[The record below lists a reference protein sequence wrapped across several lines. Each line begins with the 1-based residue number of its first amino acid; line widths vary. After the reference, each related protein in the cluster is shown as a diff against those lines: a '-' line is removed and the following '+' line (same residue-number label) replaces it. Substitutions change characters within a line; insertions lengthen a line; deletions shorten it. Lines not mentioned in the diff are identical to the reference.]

1 MKNRTQLLFP
11 ALLLFVGL
19 GTACSAPA
27 DTSNSANV
35 NSANVS
41 AAQQTQLPQ
50 SGTSTATSDSGAP
63 VTSVEPRAQPAPPVN
78 NGPGGTQTA
87 VPAPPKPDAAQLAS
101 GPKIVVPVKK
111 IDFGLQAKDKTLV
124 RTITVRNGGKSELK
138 IDAVEP
144 S

>member
-11 ALLLFVGL
+11 VVLLLVAL
-19 GTACSAPA
+19 ASACSAPVRN
-27 DTSNSANV
+27 TNSANV
-35 NSANVS
+35 NSA
-41 AAQQTQLPQ
+41 QQPPIPQ
-50 SGTSTATSDSGAP
+50 NGTPSATSDSGVP
-63 VTSVEPRAQPAPPVN
+63 ITSAQATPQPPAEPAK
-78 NGPGGTQTA
+78 GPGGTLA
-87 VPAPPKPDAAQLAS
+87 AAPAPAKPDPATVAN

-124 RTITVRNGGKSELK
+124 RTITIKNGGKSELK

>member
-1 MKNRTQLLFP
+1 MKNRTQLLLP
-11 ALLLFVGL
+11 ALLLFVAL
-19 GTACSAPA
+19 ASACAGPA
-27 DTSNSANV
+27 QNSNSANV
-35 NSANVS
+35 NT
-41 AAQQTQLPQ
+41 AQQTPIPQ
-50 SGTSTATSDSGAP
+50 NGTPSATSDSGVP
-63 VTSVEPRAQPAPPVN
+63 ITSAQTKSQPSPEPANGAIAAATPAPA
-78 NGPGGTQTA
+78 T
-87 VPAPPKPDAAQLAS
+87 PAPDPATVAS

>member
-11 ALLLFVGL
+11 LLVLLVALAS
-19 GTACSAPA
+19 ACSAPEGN
-27 DTSNSANV
+27 SNSPGSANL
-35 NSANVS
+35 NSAQTPLPQTGTPS
-41 AAQQTQLPQ
+41 AA
-50 SGTSTATSDSGAP
+50 SDSGVPQTSAQANPQPSPEPAGAP
-63 VTSVEPRAQPAPPVN
+63 A
-78 NGPGGTQTA
+78 GPQTA
-87 VPAPPKPDAAQLAS
+87 VSAPAKADPAAVAS